1 MGVFSAKVSRTK
13 MDLLAT
19 RRQEHTL
26 VSLSNQNGMVMAE
39 NRPAFSSIT
48 FLPGKTG
55 VGNWSDGDFA
65 EGIIHSV
72 LFHKAENGEL
82 EPFAG
87 DICGFMTADR
97 IDHSFYHEDDPSSY
111 YLGDVHYDHGDC
123 ELIDSSVQPIE
134 TILGYSD

>member
-1 MGVFSAKVSRTK
+1 M
-13 MDLLAT
+13 LLDMVC
-19 RRQEHTL
+19 RL
-26 VSLSNQNGMVMAE
+26 LSNVCVVTSFYQ
-39 NRPAFSSIT
+39 RPASRVYS
-48 FLPGKTG
+48 
-55 VGNWSDGDFA
+55 FA
-65 EGIIHSV
+65 SFNLRNLLYLISV